1 MGEDRKQRSIYVELP
16 EAALL
21 KEKNI
26 RNLRIISELGNY
38 YAIFTIQKKLPA
50 KKPISKILALD
61 PNHKNLAYGVDTDGK
76 AIEINSA
83 DWLKTYDKRLDE
95 LKSKRDRCNKKSK
108 KAPVI
113 DDKGAP
119 TGKEFFYPLK
129 DGQNTI
135 ELLKGLCI
143 NDENRP
149 RRLCLPSLTIF
160 LETTIV
166 LA

>member
-50 KKPISKILALD
+50 KKPILKILALD

-76 AIEINSA
+76 AIEINF
-83 DWLKTYDKRLDE
+83 DVD
-95 LKSKRDRCNKKSK
+95 
-108 KAPVI
+108 
-113 DDKGAP
+113 
-119 TGKEFFYPLK
+119 F
-129 DGQNTI
+129 
-135 ELLKGLCI
+135 
-143 NDENRP
+143 
-149 RRLCLPSLTIF
+149 
-160 LETTIV
+160 
-166 LA
+166 